1 MHRLIES
8 IEINQPVEKVF
19 GFLKDIESRV
29 RLSPTYEV
37 VRFEKITKGKI
48 GRGTKYRIELISGG
62 IRAEFIEEIVSFIR
76 NKKIVTKET
85 QGRMKLILKLKKN
98 PKGTL
103 LIHEEEFKIPK
114 ELLTQEE
121 QVYEKEPQS
130 PTYDL
135 FAEIMGL
142 VQKIFNNP
150 AELKKIE
157 EIKIQLR
164 ESLRVWLKR
173 IKETLEEPYLVE
185 KIMRLPQKIFG
196 NPEELKKIEEIKI
209 QLRANLRVWLKRI
222 KETLE
227 EPYAQETPQKT
238 PNFYMKLS

>member
-1 MHRLIES
+1 MHRLVES
-8 IEINQPVEKVF
+8 IEINQPAEKVF

-29 RLSPTYEV
+29 RLSPMYEV

-62 IRAEFIEEIVSFIR
+62 IRTEFTEEIVGFIR

-85 QGRMKLILKLKKN
+85 EGRMKLILKLKKN

-103 LIHEEEFKIPK
+103 LIHEEEFEIPK
-114 ELLTQEE
+114 ELLTQEK
-121 QVYEKEPQS
+121 QVREKEPQS

-135 FAEIMGL
+135 VVEIMGL
-142 VQKIFNNP
+142 AQKIFNNP

-157 EIKIQLR
+157 EVKIQL
-164 ESLRVWLKR
+164 K
-173 IKETLEEPYLVE
+173 
-185 KIMRLPQKIFG
+185 
-196 NPEELKKIEEIKI
+196 
-209 QLRANLRVWLKRI
+209 ANLKIWLKRI

-227 EPYAQETPQKT
+227 EPYAQETP
-238 PNFYMKLS
+238 